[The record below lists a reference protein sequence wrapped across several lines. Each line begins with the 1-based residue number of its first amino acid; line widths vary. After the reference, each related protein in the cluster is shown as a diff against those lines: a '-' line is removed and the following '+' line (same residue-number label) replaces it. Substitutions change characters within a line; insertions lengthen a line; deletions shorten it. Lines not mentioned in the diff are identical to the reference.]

1 MCLKNNSQILDNKK
15 MKHLSEGRKMF
26 VSVMVVFAVYALIFI
41 VFEDYDRKFLQ
52 PLPYGRELAA
62 PQQSSSELDSAFQL
76 AQPFDEVSDWHLL
89 LFSLVVMVGL
99 AFLLHRYARRMDER
113 ISREQAAKENQMRR
127 ELTQNIAHELK
138 TPVASI
144 LGYTDTILDNP
155 EMPSDTQRQF
165 IRRTNAQAH
174 RLTALLQDISTLN
187 RMDYAAPPSPQSSGQ
202 LPSGRGATFTM
213 ERTDVSAIV
222 SDIVQETAIA
232 LVKRHM
238 TLNNCLPQSIIIHG
252 NPSLIYSIFRNLVDN
267 AINYAG
273 EGTTIDVSAEQA
285 DKCWMF
291 RFSDNGVGIAPEH
304 LPRIFERFY
313 RIDKSR
319 SRSIGGTGLGLAIVK
334 NAILLHGGTITAR
347 LSEQGGLE
355 FEFTLKSK

>member
-1 MCLKNNSQILDNKK
+1 

-41 VFEDYDRKFLQ
+41 LFEDYDRKFL
-52 PLPYGRELAA
+52 
-62 PQQSSSELDSAFQL
+62 
-76 AQPFDEVSDWHLL
+76 QPFDEVSDWHLL

-99 AFLLHRYARRMDER
+99 ALLLHRYARRMDER
-113 ISREQAAKENQMRR
+113 ISREQAAKESQMRR

-155 EMPSDTQRQF
+155 QMDSDTRRQF
-165 IRRTNAQAH
+165 IERANAQAH

-187 RMDYAAPPSPQSSGQ
+187 RMDYAAHQ
-202 LPSGRGATFTM
+202 LVM

-222 SDIVQETAIA
+222 GDIVQETAIA
-232 LVKRHM
+232 LEKRHM
-238 TLNNCLPQSIIIHG
+238 RLNNCLPQHIVIQG
-252 NPSLIYSIFRNLVDN
+252 NPSLIYSIFRNLADN

-273 EGTTIDVSAEQA
+273 EGTTIDISAEQT
-285 DKCWMF
+285 DNGWTF
-291 RFSDNGVGIAPEH
+291 RFRDNGVGIDEEH

-334 NAILLHGGTITAR
+334 NAVILHGGQIEVR
-347 LSEQGGLE
+347 KSDGGGLQ
-355 FEFTLKSK
+355 FDFTLRSSMTSKIRSSNK

>member
-1 MCLKNNSQILDNKK
+1 MKN
-15 MKHLSEGRKMF
+15 LSEGSKMF
-26 VSVMVVFAVYALIFI
+26 ISVMVVFALYALIFI
-41 VFEDYDRKFLQ
+41 LFEDYDRAYL
-52 PLPYGRELAA
+52 E
-62 PQQSSSELDSAFQL
+62 
-76 AQPFDEVSDWHLL
+76 PFDEVSDWHLL
-89 LFSLVVMVGL
+89 LFSLVVMAGL
-99 AFLLHRYARRMDER
+99 ALLLYRYARHMDER

-155 EMPSDTQRQF
+155 QMNCETQRQF
-165 IRRTNAQAH
+165 IERTNAQAR

-187 RMDYAAPPSPQSSGQ
+187 RMDYAAHQ
-202 LPSGRGATFTM
+202 LTM

-232 LVKRHM
+232 LEKCQM
-238 TLNNCLPQSIIIHG
+238 TLNNCLPQDIIIQG
-252 NPSLIYSIFRNLVDN
+252 NPSLIYSIFRNLIDN

-273 EGTTIDVSAEQA
+273 EGTTINISAESTK
-285 DKCWMF
+285 DVWTF
-291 RFSDNGVGIAPEH
+291 RFSDNGAGIAPEH

-319 SRSIGGTGLGLAIVK
+319 SRQMGGTGLGLAIVK
-334 NAILLHGGTITAR
+334 NAVLLHGGTITAH
-347 LSEQGGLE
+347 SVENGGLE
-355 FEFTLKSK
+355 FVWTLCR

>member
-1 MCLKNNSQILDNKK
+1 

-41 VFEDYDRKFLQ
+41 LFEDYDRKFL
-52 PLPYGRELAA
+52 E
-62 PQQSSSELDSAFQL
+62 
-76 AQPFDEVSDWHLL
+76 PFDEVSDWHLL
-89 LFSLVVMVGL
+89 LFSLVVMAGL

-155 EMPSDTQRQF
+155 QMTPETQRQF
-165 IRRTNAQAH
+165 IERTNAQTH

-187 RMDYAAPPSPQSSGQ
+187 RMDYAAHQ
-202 LPSGRGATFTM
+202 LTM

-222 SDIVQETAIA
+222 GDIVQETAIA
-232 LVKRHM
+232 LEKRHM
-238 TLNNCLPQSIIIHG
+238 KLNNCLPQHIVIQG
-252 NPSLIYSIFRNLVDN
+252 NSSLIYSIFRNLVDN

-273 EGTTIDVSAEQA
+273 EGTTIDISAEQT
-285 DKCWMF
+285 DDSWMF
-291 RFSDNGVGIAPEH
+291 RFSDNGVGIAPAH

-334 NAILLHGGTITAR
+334 NAVLLHGGTITAR
-347 LSEQGGLE
+347 LAEQGGLQ
-355 FEFTLKSK
+355 FDFTLKK

>member
-1 MCLKNNSQILDNKK
+1 
-15 MKHLSEGRKMF
+15 MF

-41 VFEDYDRKFLQ
+41 LFEDYDRTHL
-52 PLPYGRELAA
+52 E
-62 PQQSSSELDSAFQL
+62 
-76 AQPFDEVSDWHLL
+76 PFEEVSDWHLL
-89 LFSLVVMVGL
+89 LFSLVVMLGL

-155 EMPSDTQRQF
+155 QMTPETQRQF
-165 IRRTNAQAH
+165 IERTNAQAH

-187 RMDYAAPPSPQSSGQ
+187 RMDFAAHQ
-202 LPSGRGATFTM
+202 LTM

-222 SDIVQETAIA
+222 GDIVQETVIA
-232 LVKRHM
+232 LEKRRM
-238 TLNNCLPQSIIIHG
+238 TLNNCLPPHIVIKG

-273 EGTTIDVSAEQA
+273 EGTTVDISAEQT
-285 DKCWMF
+285 DDSWTFC
-291 RFSDNGVGIAPEH
+291 FSDNGVGIAPEH

-334 NAILLHGGTITAR
+334 NAVLLHGGTITAR
-347 LSEQGGLE
+347 LAETGGLE
-355 FEFTLKSK
+355 FVFTLKKE